1 MSNGTQRLFGKRYQ
15 TSDLL
20 GRGGMGEVYRAVD
33 RLTGQTVA
41 LKRVISLTDVQDF
54 DTSQDSITYRLALA
68 REFKTLASLRHPHI
82 INVLDYGFDE
92 ERQPYVTMEL
102 LEQADNFVQAAQ
114 ERPIAEQ
121 VQYVIRLL
129 QALAYLHRRGIL
141 HRDLKPSNVLV
152 TENDGLKVLDFGLA
166 VEHEHAKE
174 MVGTIAYM
182 APEVLQ
188 GQPASPSVDLY
199 AVGVMFYEMLMGH
212 HPFDTGNLQKL
223 VWDVLNSMPDLSRLD
238 VMRTTSLSPVTSQ
251 EPKNPLT
258 TNLEIDPMPTAAPGE
273 LDDMATML
281 GDAIEDLT
289 KTVVGPPLPP
299 VNQTTEI
306 NIEANPIFELSNALE
321 NQDVFILTG
330 GAESTSLASIVG
342 KLLSKTP
349 AGRYQHAYE
358 VIVDLA
364 NAIGE
369 AVPEES
375 AAIRESFLQAA
386 TFVGREGELHQ
397 LETALENAEAG
408 QGSAWLVAGE
418 SGVGKTRLLEELRI
432 RGLVRGMMVLR
443 GQAVSDGGLSY
454 QLWREPL
461 RRLVLAT
468 DVSDLDASILKEIIP
483 DIDDLLDR
491 PIADAMRLDSKEHKQ
506 RLQSAILSLFQ
517 QQTQPILL
525 LAEDLQWSIES
536 LEILRLLN
544 EMVANLK
551 LLVVGNYRH
560 EERPDLPKDL
570 PGMQVLRLERLSPE
584 SIADL
589 SVSMLGEAG
598 RDPALLNLLR
608 RETEGNVFFL
618 VEVVRALAEEARGL
632 DNVGRMSLPRHV
644 LAGGIQTVIR
654 RRLEHVPEHGRWLLR
669 LAAVYG
675 REIDLDI
682 LEHADGKID
691 LDDWLMQCV
700 NSAVLEVQEGEY
712 RFAHDKLRQAALD
725 SIPDDERP
733 MLHRKIAEAIQE
745 VYPDA
750 PEQAR
755 VLAQHWRAAGDTVQ
769 EFFCVQP
776 AGDYALQISSLAEA
790 IELFQR
796 ALELLPLVV
805 SDKNESHSLR
815 ASLLIKLGEA
825 QQHTGDYSSAET
837 QIAKGLSIYRT
848 LKDATGMARA
858 LSLRADVYWRSGN
871 YTAATQS
878 CQESLELY
886 HSLDDQHGIAR
897 VLNRMG
903 MVAFEQ
909 GDYPNANQQ
918 IQEGLRVAE
927 QISDRVTRATCIN
940 NLGAVALRQGD
951 YPAAGR
957 YFQENLAIS
966 QESGERWK
974 IASSLN
980 NLGTVSGIQGDF
992 PAASSYFEQAL
1003 EMCRTIGDRRGLAMA
1018 LDNLGFLA
1026 QLQGDYDRATVYLE
1040 ESLSMA
1046 QAIRNRQGSANSL
1059 LNLGHV
1065 ASAQGNRDL
1074 ASERF
1079 DQALRIAREI
1089 EATPV
1094 MLEIL
1099 CGLAR
1104 LENDAERALGW
1115 LGLVLN
1121 HPSTSQDTRDLANQV
1136 LEPLKANAAPETIE
1150 AGLAAGRELE
1160 LNALVAD
1167 LIGA

>member
-1 MSNGTQRLFGKRYQ
+1 MSDGTQRLFGKRYQ

-20 GRGGMGEVYRAVD
+20 GRGGMGEVYRAID

-41 LKRVISLTDVQDF
+41 LKRVITLTDVQDF
-54 DTSQDSITYRLALA
+54 DTGEDSINYRIALA

-102 LEQADNFVQAAQ
+102 LEGADTFVRAAQ
-114 ERPIAEQ
+114 ERPINEQ
-121 VQYVIRLL
+121 MQYVIQLL

-152 TENDGLKVLDFGLA
+152 TQNDSLKVLDFGLA
-166 VEHEHAKE
+166 AEHEQAKE

-188 GQPASPSVDLY
+188 GLPATPSVDLY
-199 AVGVMFYEMLMGH
+199 AVGVMVYEMLMGH

-238 VMRTTSLSPVTSQ
+238 MMRTTSLSPAV
-251 EPKNPLT
+251 PKETENLPT
-258 TNLEIDPMPTAAPGE
+258 TNLELDSMRTAAPGE

-281 GDAIEDLT
+281 GDAIKDTT
-289 KTVVGPPLPP
+289 KTVLGPPTIAFDPP
-299 VNQTTEI
+299 TQLTPETD
-306 NIEANPIFELSNALE
+306 AIFELSNALE
-321 NQDVFILTG
+321 NQEVFILND
-330 GAESTSLASIVG
+330 GAQGTSLASIVG

-364 NAIGE
+364 NALGQ

-386 TFVGREGELHQ
+386 TFVGRDIEVQ
-397 LETALENAEAG
+397 KLETALEAAEDG
-408 QGSAWLVAGE
+408 HGSAWLIAGE

-443 GQAVSDGGLSY
+443 GQAVADGGLSY

-491 PIADAMRLDSKEHKQ
+491 PVADALRLDSKEHKQ
-506 RLQSAILSLFQ
+506 RLQSAIISLFQ
-517 QQTQPILL
+517 RHTQPILL
-525 LAEDLQWSIES
+525 LVEDLQWSIES

-544 EMVANLK
+544 DMLANLK
-551 LLVVGNYRH
+551 MLVVGNYRH

-598 RDPALLNLLR
+598 RDPALLDLLR

-618 VEVVRALAEEARGL
+618 VEVVRALAEEAHGL
-632 DNVGRMSLPRHV
+632 DNVGRMILPQNV
-644 LAGGIQTVIR
+644 LAGGVQTVIR
-654 RRLEHVPEHGRWLLR
+654 RRLEHVPENGRWILGA
-669 LAAVYG
+669 AAVYG

-682 LEHADGKID
+682 LKQVDSQID
-691 LDDWLMQCV
+691 LDDWLTQCV

-725 SIPDDERP
+725 AIPDDQRP
-733 MLHRKIAEAIQE
+733 IMHRQIAEAIQN

-750 PEQAR
+750 PDQAR

-790 IELFQR
+790 IALFQR
-796 ALELLPLVV
+796 ALEILPEVV
-805 SDKNESHSLR
+805 HKEADRRSLR
-815 ASLLIKLGEA
+815 ASLLIRLAEA
-825 QQHTGDYSSAET
+825 QQYTGDYAGAET
-837 QIAKGLSIYRT
+837 QIDEGLSIYRK
-848 LKDATGMARA
+848 LKDSTGMAKA
-858 LSLRADVYWRSGN
+858 LSLRGDIYWRSGN
-871 YTAATQS
+871 YAAATQA
-878 CQESLELY
+878 CQESLDLY
-886 HSLDDQHGIAR
+886 RSLDDQHGIAR

-909 GDYPNANQQ
+909 GDYPTANQQ
-918 IQEGLRVAE
+918 IQEGLAVAE
-927 QISDRVTRATCIN
+927 QNDDRVARATCIN

-951 YPAAGR
+951 YPAASR
-957 YFQENLAIS
+957 YFQENLEMARAI
-966 QESGERWK
+966 GERWK

-980 NLGTVSGIQGDF
+980 NLGTLSGIQGDF

-1003 EMCRTIGDRRGLAMA
+1003 EMCRNIGDRRGLAMA
-1018 LDNLGFLA
+1018 LDNLGFLG
-1026 QLQGDYDRATVYLE
+1026 QLQGNYDQATVYLE

-1046 QAIRNRQGSANSL
+1046 QAIGNRQGSANSL

-1065 ASAQGNRDL
+1065 ASAQGNHDL
-1074 ASERF
+1074 AAQRF

-1104 LENDAERALGW
+1104 LQNNTERALNW

-1121 HPSTSQDTRDLANQV
+1121 HPAASQDTRDLANQV
-1136 LEPLKANAAPETIE
+1136 LEPLKAKVTPEAIE
-1150 AGLAAGRELE
+1150 SALAAGSTLDLATVVAEL
-1160 LNALVAD
+1160 VT
-1167 LIGA
+1167 